1 MRAKEKIVRDIDDKN
16 LQLATLNKA
25 NKANGN
31 AEDSKVD
38 KDQFDINK
46 ALANLNSI
54 VERIYK
60 LVQNKSQD
68 EDLSGKTALDMLTEI
83 ETRAM
88 LDVES
93 LTEHAKAEPKVLN
106 NFENDQRNLYLAQK
120 QNLTKER
127 NDRILL

>member
-1 MRAKEKIVRDIDDKN
+1 
-16 LQLATLNKA
+16 
-25 NKANGN
+25 
-31 AEDSKVD
+31 
-38 KDQFDINK
+38 
-46 ALANLNSI
+46 
-54 VERIYK
+54 
-60 LVQNKSQD
+60 
-68 EDLSGKTALDMLTEI
+68 MLTEI

-127 NDRILL
+127 NDRILLDKAATAAAASSRIIIHWKRKAISRANVP